1 MDLALACFGR
11 IGDGMKIKTKNAITG
26 CSMILPLLIGCLI
39 FYGLPFGMVIWYSLV
54 KGSGYSQ
61 TFAGLSNYTNL
72 FANSVFRIAM
82 GNTLKFLV
90 VGLSLILLLS
100 YAIALFL
107 KNRVKKHNV
116 LQSVILLPYV
126 MPVVGTVL
134 PVDILFSEAGLG
146 NLFLNALGLPVQD
159 WLRSNAAFWVVIL
172 LYLWKNTGYAVILIL
187 SGLATIPDEQH
198 AAASLDGANGW
209 KRFRYITMPQMWY
222 SVFFAGVFSLIN
234 AFKCFREIFLIGGTY
249 PHDSIYMLQ
258 HFINNCFQKLS
269 YSKMAV
275 ASILMTVAVSALFII
290 CYRWVMR
297 KEEYKE

>member
-1 MDLALACFGR
+1 
-11 IGDGMKIKTKNAITG
+11 MKIKTKNAITG

-72 FANSVFRIAM
+72 FANGVFRIAM

-134 PVDILFSEAGLG
+134 LVDILFSEAGLG

-209 KRFRYITMPQMWY
+209 ERFRYITMPQMWY

-258 HFINNCFQKLS
+258 HFMNNTFRSLDYQKLS
-269 YSKMAV
+269 AAAVIMALAMV
-275 ASILMTVAVSALFII
+275 LLIAFLF
-290 CYRWVMR
+290 WAEDKFGKDV
-297 KEEYKE
+297 EG